1 MTAAK
6 ITVLTAEKPL
16 AGIRVLSMEQAAA
29 LPLATRHLADLGAEV
44 IRVESPSRGSR
55 GFGDDIE
62 FIRNKKQL
70 GIDLTSP
77 DGPAAFRR
85 VAAGCDIVCHN
96 FTPRVVRKFG
106 IDYDAI
112 RAVKPDTIYLELTG
126 FGTTGPWSERPLFGP
141 GAEAVSGHNLLIGD
155 PDAWPGRPAT
165 IFYADNMCGLYS
177 AAAILQA
184 LERRDVSGRGSH
196 LDISLYEVAVSQLGT
211 VLADRALGADPVR
224 NRNLDAAFAFQGV
237 YPTVDS
243 QRYVA
248 MSVPQERVRVAAE
261 AVGSDTDDEAGFVRA
276 IATRSAED
284 VVARLQGVEVPAAIV
299 SDAAELSTDPHLWA
313 RGFFGE
319 LRRDIRGTEDD
330 FEYPGPPFGGGAH
343 AKMALPHAL
352 GADSREILS
361 TVGGYSASEVEALMS
376 SGAVGEP
383 APGKAAPAAPDA
395 AIRIERGELE
405 RVDEDFRDR
414 LRAAK
419 HPDSSQSGGVS

>member
-1 MTAAK
+1 M
-6 ITVLTAEKPL
+6 
-16 AGIRVLSMEQAAA
+16 
-29 LPLATRHLADLGAEV
+29 
-44 IRVESPSRGSR
+44 
-55 GFGDDIE
+55 
-62 FIRNKKQL
+62 
-70 GIDLTSP
+70 
-77 DGPAAFRR
+77 
-85 VAAGCDIVCHN
+85 
-96 FTPRVVRKFG
+96 
-106 IDYDAI
+106 
-112 RAVKPDTIYLELTG
+112 
-126 FGTTGPWSERPLFGP
+126 
-141 GAEAVSGHNLLIGD
+141 
-155 PDAWPGRPAT
+155 
-165 IFYADNMCGLYS
+165 
-177 AAAILQA
+177 
-184 LERRDVSGRGSH
+184 
-196 LDISLYEVAVSQLGT
+196 
-211 VLADRALGADPVR
+211 
-224 NRNLDAAFAFQGV
+224 
-237 YPTVDS
+237 
-243 QRYVA
+243 
-248 MSVPQERVRVAAE
+248 
-261 AVGSDTDDEAGFVRA
+261 
-276 IATRSAED
+276 
-284 VVARLQGVEVPAAIV
+284 VARLQGVEVPAAIV